1 MSAAE
6 SSTVAPNAES
16 RRRKVGAKAVG
27 LALFAGL
34 MLIMIGLASYLGA
47 RAGLIERQVV
57 EESAQI
63 KIRDTYALAR
73 FERGLAAYAN
83 GNLTLAQSNFE
94 EALKFQ
100 PSNRSAQELLAT
112 TQAIQTRV
120 VLPLPTPTIVPTLPP
135 DRAKQIEV
143 LQNVVTRKEWDTVV
157 IVGMQLKAISSTL
170 TSTERATVDDA
181 LFKAYSTRGF
191 QSLNRGE
198 LEAGL
203 FDLEL
208 AAAIRPLEQGQEIE
222 RHVASLYQSA
232 LYVYGADWE
241 KSIERFRQVYN
252 LSPRYRDVA
261 QRLFESYKRAG
272 DTMAELQDWCIA
284 EKRYAS
290 ALQLFKTS
298 ELEQKLLN
306 VQQSC
311 TNGGGVSSVPSS
323 ASTPVAS
330 GTSIGGNIF
339 YNAGGFWYRTDGVSI
354 LRVAN
359 PFSTVGAWATFS
371 PDRRRV
377 AYVQNG
383 TIYIVP
389 NTGGTPAPL
398 VAGTYPS
405 WGPTGQIAFQGC
417 FSGSC
422 GLHVINPD
430 SPGQVLRLSN
440 SAADIAP
447 RWSPYGGEIAYM
459 SNHDGAWEIY
469 SVTMSGQFRKLT
481 SFRASSGLPVWSPDG
496 GRIAFVSNKDGAW
509 ALYVMYAD
517 GSNVRK
523 VADLG
528 ATAPSWQNDRLAW
541 FP

>member
-1 MSAAE
+1 MSAVE
-6 SSTVAPNAES
+6 PSTVAQNAAS
-16 RRRKVGAKAVG
+16 HRRKVGAKAVG
-27 LALFAGL
+27 LALFTGL
-34 MLIMIGLASYLGA
+34 MLMMIGGAGYFGA
-47 RAGLIERQVV
+47 RAGLSERQAV

-63 KIRDTYALAR
+63 KNRDAYALTR
-73 FERGLAAYAN
+73 FERGIAAYGS
-83 GNLTLAQSNFE
+83 GNLALAQSNFE
-94 EALKFQ
+94 LALQFQ
-100 PSNRSAQELLAT
+100 PSNRSAKELLAT

-120 VLPLPTPTIVPTLPP
+120 VLPTPTIVPTLPP
-135 DRAKQIEV
+135 DRGKQIEV
-143 LQNVVTRKEWDTVV
+143 LQTVVTRKEWDTVV
-157 IVGMQLKAISSTL
+157 IVGMQLRAISATL
-170 TSTERATVDDA
+170 TTAERTTVDDA

-191 QSLNRGE
+191 QRLGRGE

-203 FDLEL
+203 FDLDL
-208 AAAIRPLEQGQEIE
+208 ATAIRPLEQGQEIE
-222 RHVASLYQSA
+222 RYLTSLYQSA

-241 KSIERFRQVYN
+241 KSIERFKQIYT
-252 LSPRYRDVA
+252 LSPRFRDVA

-272 DTMAELQDWCIA
+272 DTMAELQDWCTA
-284 EKRYAS
+284 EKRYAG

-306 VQQSC
+306 MQQSC
-311 TNGGGVSSVPSS
+311 ANGGGVSSAPAA
-323 ASTPVAS
+323 ASTPMAS

-405 WGPTGQIAFQGC
+405 WGPTGQIVFQGC
-417 FSGSC
+417 FNSSC

-447 RWSPYGGEIAYM
+447 RWSPHGGEIAYM
-459 SNHDGAWEIY
+459 SNQDGAWEIY
-469 SVTMSGQFRKLT
+469 TVTMSGQFRRLT

-496 GRIAFVSNKDGAW
+496 GRIAFVSNKDGVW